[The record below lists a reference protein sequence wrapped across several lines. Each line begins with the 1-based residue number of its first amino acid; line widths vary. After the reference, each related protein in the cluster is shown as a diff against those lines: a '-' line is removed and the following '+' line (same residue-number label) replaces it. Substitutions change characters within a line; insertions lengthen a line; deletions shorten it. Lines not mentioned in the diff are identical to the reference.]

1 MSYVS
6 SLYGGASS
14 DKFIVQN
21 SGVLN
26 LIEAGDNVMADR
38 GFDIDVELNKRG
50 ANLNIPPFRKQNF
63 QLSSEQ
69 VETTRRIAEVRI
81 HVKRS
86 IQRIK
91 TFYILDKTMPLS
103 LHNVA
108 DDIFK
113 TCAQLTSFQTPIIK
127 MI

>member
-6 SLYGGASS
+6 SLYGGAAS

-26 LIEAGDNVMADR
+26 LIEPGDNVMADR
-38 GFDIDVELNKRG
+38 GFDSDVELNKRG
-50 ANLNIPPFRKQNF
+50 ANLNIPPFRNQNF

-81 HVKRS
+81 HVERA

-91 TFYILDKTMPLS
+91 TFHILDQTTPLN
-103 LHNVA
+103 LHIVA

-113 TCAQLTSFQTPIIK
+113 T
-127 MI
+127 

>member
-6 SLYGGASS
+6 SLYGGAAS

-50 ANLNIPPFRKQNF
+50 ASLNIPPFRNQNIF
-63 QLSSEQ
+63 SCQANRLKPPAVLLKSESTSSVQ
-69 VETTRRIAEVRI
+69 
-81 HVKRS
+81 
-86 IQRIK
+86 
-91 TFYILDKTMPLS
+91 
-103 LHNVA
+103 
-108 DDIFK
+108 FK
-113 TCAQLTSFQTPIIK
+113 E
-127 MI
+127 